1 MRKVLIGLLGVA
13 LVAGGCMQQGVKG
26 PQRYTVNSDLPSPA
40 GKKFQVSAYFPGTIK
55 VRPGDTIVFRNRSTE
70 APHTISFGIKPDL
83 SNQPSIITS
92 KGENPAVHEPCY
104 APAASTS
111 LAKCA
116 SKTLPA
122 FTGKGYWN
130 SGYLEPVPAPKSM
143 GPKTTRLRIAGSIA
157 VGTYRYVCILHPLMA
172 GVVRVMAND
181 DDRVSQADVRAE
193 GVAAA
198 TDAVA
203 AAEKI
208 PTPQLQQA
216 ATSAVLAAGW
226 GNRVTAV
233 NRFGPEKV
241 SVKAGTTVKWVAR
254 SPYEPHTVTFG
265 NEIKTP
271 GDPRT
276 FTPIGPKSGGAY
288 TGGLANSGIIAPP
301 GRPFPTEYSLRF
313 TKAGSYTY
321 TCILHPGMAGTV
333 TVT

>member
-1 MRKVLIGLLGVA
+1 MRKVLIALLGIA
-13 LVAGGCMQQGVKG
+13 LVAGACSKGVSG
-26 PQRYTVNSDLPSPA
+26 PQRFSVNVDTASPA
-40 GKKFQVSAYFPGTIK
+40 GKKFQVSAYFPGSIK
-55 VRPGDTIVFRNRSTE
+55 VRPGDTVIFRNRSTE

-83 SNQPSIITS
+83 SNQPSIITPT
-92 KGENPAVHEPCY
+92 GENPAVHEPCY
-104 APAASTS
+104 APAASTG
-111 LAKCA
+111 LVKCA

-143 GPKTTRLRIAGSIA
+143 GPKTTRLRIAGSTA
-157 VGTYRYVCILHPLMA
+157 AGTYRYVCILHPLMA
-172 GVVRVMAND
+172 GVVRVVAND
-181 DDRVSQADVRAE
+181 DDRVSQGDVRDEA
-193 GVAAA
+193 VAAA
-198 TDAVA
+198 RDAVA
-203 AAEKI
+203 AAGKI

-233 NRFGPEKV
+233 NRFAPEKV

-271 GDPRT
+271 ADPRT
-276 FTPIGPKSGGAY
+276 FTPIGPKPGGAY
-288 TGGLANSGIIAPP
+288 AGGLANSGIIAPP

-313 TKAGSYTY
+313 TNAGTY
-321 TCILHPGMAGTV
+321 KYYCILHPGMNGTITV
-333 TVT
+333 T